1 MKYYNRPQIGSAN
14 VFLIDEQK
22 QETTYT
28 EFYEFSAILSSK
40 ISARAVVLVLC
51 ESSTESVLG
60 IFSLLIN
67 GQVPILIDPGLDK
80 SLLGKLINTYRPEY
94 IYLPQSK
101 MNVIEDVNIIHY
113 GKSYV
118 LIKTPY
124 ESNIHCHDDLALL
137 LTTSGSTGSPKLVR
151 LSYKNI
157 ESNGSSI
164 VNYLGI
170 DSSDRAIT
178 TLPSNYSYGFSILN
192 SHYLAGA
199 SVILT
204 KSSLVE
210 RSFWEMFAEFKPTSL
225 SGVPFTFEMLKKMR
239 FLKSE
244 PEHLKVITQA
254 GGRMDLGL
262 IQEFS
267 EFSSR
272 KHIKFF
278 VMYGQTEATARI
290 SYLSHEDTLRK
301 LGSIGKAIPGGEI
314 ILMPESSSPMNQDHK
329 VGELIY
335 RGSNVMMGYA
345 ESRHDLMKG
354 DLMKGELR
362 TGDIA
367 RVDDEGFLYIVGRI
381 RRFLKVQGKRVNLDE
396 IEILLKDVVA
406 SSACS
411 GVDDKIVIFL
421 EEEGSMEMVREF
433 LANKIAINRL
443 SIHLVHVSKIPHL
456 QNGKVDYSEL
466 DKRIGD

>member
-1 MKYYNRPQIGSAN
+1 MQYYIRPQIDSAN

-22 QETTYT
+22 QEVTYS
-28 EFYEFSAILSSK
+28 EFYEFSALLAVK
-40 ISARAVVLVLC
+40 MNTRAVVLVLC
-51 ESSTESVLG
+51 ESSSDSVLG
-60 IFSLLIN
+60 IFSFLIN

-80 SLLGKLINTYRPEY
+80 SLLDKLIDTYRPEY

-101 MNVIEDVNIIHY
+101 MNIIEEINVIQY
-113 GKSYV
+113 GKNYV
-118 LIKTPY
+118 LIKTQY
-124 ESNIHCHDDLALL
+124 ETNIHCHDDLALL

-157 ESNGSSI
+157 ASNGNSI

-170 DSSDRAIT
+170 DSTDRAIT

-210 RSFWEMFAEFKPTSL
+210 RSFWEMFEEFRPTSL

-254 GGRMDLGL
+254 GGRMDPSL

-267 EFSSR
+267 EFSS
-272 KHIKFF
+272 KKNIKFF

-290 SYLSHEDTLRK
+290 SYLAHEDTLRK

-314 ILMPESSSPMNQDHK
+314 ILVPEPSSAMNHDSK
-329 VGELIY
+329 VGELTY
-335 RGSNVMMGYA
+335 KGSNVMMGYA
-345 ESRHDLMKG
+345 ESRSDLIKG
-354 DLMKGELR
+354 DLLKGELR

-367 RVDDEGFLYIVGRI
+367 RIDDEGFLYIVGRI

-396 IEILLKDVVA
+396 IEVLLRNVVA

-411 GVDDKIVIFL
+411 GVDDKILIFL

-433 LANKIAINRL
+433 LANRIAINRL
-443 SIHLVHVSKIPHL
+443 SIQVIHVSKIPHL
-456 QNGKVDYSEL
+456 QNGKVDYNEL
-466 DKRIGD
+466 DKLNGK

>member
-1 MKYYNRPQIGSAN
+1 MQYYIRPQIDSAN

-22 QETTYT
+22 QEITYS
-28 EFYEFSAILSSK
+28 EFYEFSALLAAK
-40 ISARAVVLVLC
+40 MTARAVVLVLC
-51 ESSTESVLG
+51 ESSSDSVLG
-60 IFSLLIN
+60 IFSFLIN

-80 SLLGKLINTYRPEY
+80 SLLGKLVDTYKPEY
-94 IYLPQSK
+94 IYLPQSRI
-101 MNVIEDVNIIHY
+101 NVIENFVVIHHGENYLLVKTVYQTNIQ
-113 GKSYV
+113 
-118 LIKTPY
+118 
-124 ESNIHCHDDLALL
+124 CHDNLALL

-157 ESNGSSI
+157 ESNGISI
-164 VNYLGI
+164 INYLGI

-204 KSSLVE
+204 KSSIVE
-210 RSFWEMFAEFKPTSL
+210 SAFWEMFVKFRPTSL

-244 PEHLKVITQA
+244 PEHLKAITQA
-254 GGRMDLGL
+254 GGRMDPSL

-267 EFSSR
+267 EFSAS
-272 KHIKFF
+272 KNIKFF

-290 SYLSHEDTLRK
+290 SYLAPEDTLRK
-301 LGSIGKAIPGGEI
+301 LGSIGKPIPGGEI
-314 ILMPESSSPMNQDHK
+314 ILMPEPSTGMSHDPN
-329 VGELIY
+329 VGELTY

-345 ESRHDLMKG
+345 ESRHDLTKG
-354 DLMKGELR
+354 NLMKGELR

-367 RVDDEGFLYIVGRI
+367 RVDDEGFFYIVGRI

-396 IEILLKDVVA
+396 IEVLLKDVVA
-406 SSACS
+406 SFACS

-421 EEEGSMEMVREF
+421 EEEGSMEMVRKF

-443 SIHLVHVSKIPHL
+443 SIQTVHVSKIPHL
-456 QNGKVDYSEL
+456 KNGKVDYNKL
-466 DKRIGD
+466 DKLIGK